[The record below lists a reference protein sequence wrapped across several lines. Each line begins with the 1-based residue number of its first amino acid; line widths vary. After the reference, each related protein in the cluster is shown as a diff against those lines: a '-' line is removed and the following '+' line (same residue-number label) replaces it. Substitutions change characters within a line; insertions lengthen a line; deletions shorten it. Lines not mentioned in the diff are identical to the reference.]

1 MYHPGMYPD
10 AVTNVLHGYAEVDKH
25 TDEEIEH
32 IHEVK
37 TASRRTKKKQPHWED
52 EDYENEDLFFHTL
65 VHNNDDVD
73 DKDSGV
79 VENVSSLV
87 GRGRFDNDMFEK
99 LNNKLFHHDAD
110 TSNTNESKEK
120 VSSHANLHLHDIL
133 EDEEFFALE

>member
-1 MYHPGMYPD
+1 MYPD
-10 AVTNVLHGYAEVDKH
+10 AVTNVLHGYAEIDKH

-37 TASRRTKKKQPHWED
+37 TTSCRTKKKQPHWED

-65 VHNNDDVD
+65 VHNNDD
-73 DKDSGV
+73 KDSGV
-79 VENVSSLV
+79 VENVSSRV

-110 TSNTNESKEK
+110 TSNTNYESKEK

>member
-1 MYHPGMYPD
+1 MYPD
-10 AVTNVLHGYAEVDKH
+10 AITNVLHGYAEIDKH

-37 TASRRTKKKQPHWED
+37 TTSRRTKHPRWED
-52 EDYENEDLFFHTL
+52 NEYENEDLFFHAL

-79 VENVSSLV
+79 VENVSNRV

-110 TSNTNESKEK
+110 TSNKNESKEK
-120 VSSHANLHLHDIL
+120 VSSRHANLHLHDIL